1 MSKKKKKKNA
11 VTATTPTPAPEV
23 KAVENPAETNA
34 TEIPAEEKKAE
45 SKNYAVWE
53 THIYGRNSICVA
65 VETDPEDPS
74 KAIDVLDARMEKFP
88 LVRLSSLTKEEVS
101 AIMSR
106 PVTEAC
112 CVRVEKDTEALE
124 MLEQWFQYKMNSY
137 REIYGSIEAGVFR
150 TTAYHDD
157 TFRIEGVPA

>member
-1 MSKKKKKKNA
+1 
-11 VTATTPTPAPEV
+11 
-23 KAVENPAETNA
+23 
-34 TEIPAEEKKAE
+34 
-45 SKNYAVWE
+45 
-53 THIYGRNSICVA
+53 
-65 VETDPEDPS
+65 
-74 KAIDVLDARMEKFP
+74 
-88 LVRLSSLTKEEVS
+88 
-101 AIMSR
+101 MSR
-106 PVTEAC
+106 PVTETC